1 MFVKLILTRLPD
13 IGIIFKGSDEKDEIE
28 KQSSVLPRADIFVFI
43 SPDFS
48 VPAILILI
56 NSGGF
61 HMKTTL
67 LKRAAAL
74 GLSAIMGMAMLSG
87 CASKTASDT
96 QSPSSETEESYSIGV
111 MQYADHPSLDN
122 CKIGFIKGLEEEGIV
137 EGKNLKL
144 TASSAQGDD
153 ALNTQIAQNF
163 VNSGVD
169 LVCGIATP
177 SAMAAYNACYES
189 GIPVVFNAVSDP
201 VAAGLAV
208 SETEPMDGITGV
220 SDQLPVEEQ
229 LKMIRSILPEA
240 TKIGII
246 YTTSEV
252 NSVSTIETYKQLAPD
267 YGFEIIE
274 RGVGNAAEISQA
286 LDGILGD
293 VDCISNMTDNTVV
306 NNLPLELEK
315 ASAANKPVFGS
326 EEEQVVN
333 GCLASAGIDY
343 IELGKKAGI
352 MAAKILRGEDI
363 ANIPY
368 ETMENSKLTINTTVA
383 DQLGITIA
391 DDILNSA
398 ELTE

>member
-1 MFVKLILTRLPD
+1 
-13 IGIIFKGSDEKDEIE
+13 
-28 KQSSVLPRADIFVFI
+28 
-43 SPDFS
+43 
-48 VPAILILI
+48 
-56 NSGGF
+56 
-61 HMKTTL
+61 MKTTI
-67 LKRAAAL
+67 LKKVAAL
-74 GLSAIMGMAMLSG
+74 GLTAIMGMSLLAGCSG
-87 CASKTASDT
+87 SAPADTAST
-96 QSPSSETEESYSIGV
+96 EAETSYKVGV

-122 CKIGFIKGLEEEGIV
+122 CKDGFIQGLKAEGIEEGV
-137 EGKNLKL
+137 NLEL
-144 TASSAQGDD
+144 TTSSAQGDD

-189 GIPVVFNAVSDP
+189 DIPVVFNAVSDP
-201 VAAGLAV
+201 IAAGLAI
-208 SETEPMDGITGV
+208 SETEPMDLITGV

-229 LKMIRSILPEA
+229 LKMIRAILPEA
-240 TKIGII
+240 KTIGII

-267 YGFEIIE
+267 YGFEIVE
-274 RGVGNAAEISQA
+274 RGVSNAAEIAQA
-286 LDGILGD
+286 LDSILGE

-315 ASAANKPVFGS
+315 ANEANVPVFGS

-343 IELGKKAGI
+343 IELGKKAGV
-352 MAAKILRGEDI
+352 MAAKILRGEDV

-368 ETMENSKLTINTTVA
+368 ETMESSKITINPAVA
-383 DQLGITIA
+383 DQLGITISDEVLSGA
-391 DDILNSA
+391 DIV
-398 ELTE
+398 E